1 MFTFSAAPHFIQSI
15 GLALV
20 VGLGVMGCQ
29 PAGEQDG
36 SLSQEPMVE
45 AMDITVSIP
54 PQQYFLEKIGGDLV
68 RVSVL
73 VPGNNDPHTYEPKPQ
88 QLAALSEAEAY
99 VLIGF
104 GFEQPWLE
112 KLKAANANMKLID
125 SAQGITPLEMEEHD
139 HSHGE
144 EEGHDHHNHSHDG
157 HDHGPESEK
166 EQAMGAVMVADPHIW
181 LSPTLV
187 KQQASTIAKGLAE
200 LDPEN
205 REQYEANLAAFLAEL
220 EQLDQELRQVLEPL
234 PQKKFIVFHPS
245 WAYFARD
252 YNLEQIPIEV
262 EGQEPSAQEL
272 KQLIDTAKENN
283 LTVVFG
289 ETQFSTKSSEAIA
302 AEIGAKVE
310 LLDPLAADWSSNLK
324 LVAQKIANAH
334 SVQPQ

>member
-1 MFTFSAAPHFIQSI
+1 MFTFPTAPRFIQSI

-36 SLSQEPMVE
+36 SLSQEPPVD

-73 VPGNNDPHTYEPKPQ
+73 VPGNSDPHTYEPKPQ

-99 VLIGF
+99 VLIGL

-139 HSHGE
+139 HGHGE
-144 EEGHDHHNHSHDG
+144 EKGHDDHGH
-157 HDHGPESEK
+157 HDHESEK
-166 EQAMGAVMVADPHIW
+166 ETGMGAVMVVDPHIW

-187 KQQASTIAKGLAE
+187 KQQATTIAKGLAE

-205 REQYEANLAAFLAEL
+205 REQYEANLATFLAEL

-234 PQKKFIVFHPS
+234 PQRKFIVFHPS
-245 WAYFARD
+245 WAYFAQD

-262 EGQEPSAQEL
+262 EGQEPSAREL

-302 AEIGAKVE
+302 AEIGAGVE

-324 LVAQKIANAH
+324 SVAQKIANAN
-334 SVQPQ
+334 SPQP

>member
-1 MFTFSAAPHFIQSI
+1 MFIFPSVPRFVQSL
-15 GLALV
+15 GVAFV
-20 VGLGVMGCQ
+20 VGLGALGCQ
-29 PAGEQDG
+29 PAVEQVGQNGQVDDA
-36 SLSQEPMVE
+36 PMVD

-125 SAQGITPLEMEEHD
+125 SSQGITPLEMEEHD

-144 EEGHDHHNHSHDG
+144 EEDHHGHSHD
-157 HDHGPESEK
+157 DHGHGSEAEK
-166 EQAMGAVMVADPHIW
+166 EQGTGAVMVVDPHIW

-187 KQQASTIAKGLAE
+187 KQQATTIAKDLAE

-205 REQYEANLAAFLAEL
+205 REQYEANLATFLAEL
-220 EQLDQELRQVLEPL
+220 EQLDQGLRQELESL
-234 PQKKFIVFHPS
+234 PQRKFIVFHPS

-272 KQLIDTAKENN
+272 KQLVDTAKENN

-302 AEIGAKVE
+302 AEIGAGVE

-324 LVAQKIANAH
+324 SVAQKIANAN
-334 SVQPQ
+334 SAQP